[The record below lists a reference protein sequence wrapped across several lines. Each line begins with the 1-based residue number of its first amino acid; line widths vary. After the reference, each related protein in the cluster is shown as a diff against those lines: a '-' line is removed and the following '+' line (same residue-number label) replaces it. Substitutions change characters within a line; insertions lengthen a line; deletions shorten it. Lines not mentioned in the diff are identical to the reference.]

1 MSAETITREDIL
13 EQIDDMTEHLY
24 RVDEDARFWREQIDN
39 ENLRS
44 ALYDIEQGVQRI
56 MSLVEKLTPPTAD
69 TPAANTHDL
78 HNYLDGEYGGRH

>member
-24 RVDEDARFWREQIDN
+24 RVDENARFWREQIDN

-44 ALYDIEQGVQRI
+44 LLYDIEQGVQRV
-56 MSLVEKLTPPTAD
+56 MSLVEKLMPPV

-78 HNYLDGEYGGRH
+78 HNYYVDHHTG